1 MESRLRACLVYPPP
15 PLVFVLR
22 SSMLANSYSLVLL
35 FGSVCRSLSRSRSY
49 SFAALTAFLSSC
61 VLERAFS
68 RTVLFTT
75 ATTYIPLTLRYSV
88 HVSDVFT
95 MHHFLSP
102 PSAYPFLVS
111 LLPVLTPSSYTVLY
125 MTRVP
130 PML

>member
-1 MESRLRACLVYPPP
+1 
-15 PLVFVLR
+15 
-22 SSMLANSYSLVLL
+22 MLANSFSLVLL

-49 SFAALTAFLSSC
+49 SFAALTAFLSLC

-102 PSAYPFLVS
+102 PSALAVCYPFLVS
-111 LLPVLTPSSYTVLY
+111 LLPVLTPSSYTALY